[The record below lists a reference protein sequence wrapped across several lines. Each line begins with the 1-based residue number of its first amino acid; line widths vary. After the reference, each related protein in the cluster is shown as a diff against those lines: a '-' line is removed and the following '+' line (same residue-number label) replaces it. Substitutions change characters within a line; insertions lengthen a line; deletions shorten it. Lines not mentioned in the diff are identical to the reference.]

1 MVLPPSDP
9 PLPLETSGPLGATS
23 APSCANPD
31 FYGEEL
37 WSEVAGKPESA
48 ETPED
53 DADSNFDSE
62 SSLTPSETS
71 ETDFSDRD

>member
-1 MVLPPSDP
+1 MVPPPSGP
-9 PLPLETSGPLGATS
+9 PLPLETSEPLRETS
-23 APSCANPD
+23 APSCADPN

-37 WSEVAGKPESA
+37 RSEVAGKPESA